1 VLRGRA
7 LRRANLGTNL
17 RVAIL
22 GAIISSRTGA
32 FVKRRIVALAFIAAS
47 QPVWTSQLRSDAELR
62 TILAERLEGFEN
74 SVSIIVGVIGPEGRR
89 IVAHGS
95 MGMTDSRPVNGDT
108 LYEIGSITKVFTS
121 LLLADMVEHG
131 EVALDDPVA
140 KYLPAGVKTPGR
152 NGAQITLLDLST
164 HRSGLP
170 RMPSNFNPKDPTR
183 PYIDYPVE
191 RLYEFL
197 SSHELRRDVGAEY
210 EYSNLGAGLLGL
222 ALARRAGT
230 DFETALRDR
239 VFRPLGMSSTVI
251 SITPALK
258 SRMTTAHSSV
268 FRLAPT
274 PLWDFT
280 PAFFGTGSLRSSAN
294 DLLTFLAANLGY
306 VETPLSAAMARMRT
320 IHRDGVDNFKMGL
333 GWQIEQ
339 LDGIEMVWKGGA
351 SYGSRTFS
359 GFDPKSRAGVVVLSN
374 YNSGSG
380 IDDIGR
386 HALNP
391 KTLVDNGSV
400 VKPQERTAVTLA
412 PEFLDKY
419 SGRYRFS
426 GNEIWTVRRDGTR
439 FFIKEPGEPEFEVFP
454 EGDFAKGNDDFF
466 SKSADAL
473 FTFDFAKDD
482 PRVANQLTFRW
493 GLLPPRV
500 GTRIE

>member
-1 VLRGRA
+1 
-7 LRRANLGTNL
+7 
-17 RVAIL
+17 
-22 GAIISSRTGA
+22 
-32 FVKRRIVALAFIAAS
+32 VKQRIVALALIAVAH
-47 QPVWTSQLRSDAELR
+47 PAWTSQLRSDAEIR
-62 TILAERLEGFEN
+62 NILAERLKGFEK
-74 SVSIIVGVIGPEGRR
+74 SVSIIVGVVGPEGRR

-95 MGMTDSRPVNGDT
+95 MGMTDPRPVNGDT

-121 LLLADMVEHG
+121 LLLADMVERG

-140 KYLPAGVKTPGR
+140 KYLPVGVRMPER
-152 NGAQITLLDLST
+152 NGKQITLLDLST

-170 RMPSNFNPKDPTR
+170 RMPANFNPKDPTR
-183 PYIDYPVE
+183 PYVDYPVE

-197 SSHELRRDVGAEY
+197 SSHELRRDVDAEW
-210 EYSNLGAGLLGL
+210 EYSNLGAGLLSL
-222 ALARRAGT
+222 ALARRVGT

-239 VFRPLGMSSTVI
+239 VFRPLGMNSTVI
-251 SITPALK
+251 ALTPALK

-294 DLLTFLAANLGY
+294 DLLIFLAANLGY
-306 VETPLSAAMARMRT
+306 VKTPLSAAMARMRT
-320 IHRDGVDNFKMGL
+320 VHRDGADNFKMGL
-333 GWQIEQ
+333 GWRIEQ
-339 LDGIEMVWKGGA
+339 LLGIEIVWTGGA
-351 SYGSRTFS
+351 SYGSRSFS
-359 GFDPKSRAGVVVLSN
+359 GLDPKSRVGVVVLSN
-374 YNSGSG
+374 YNGGYG

-386 HALNP
+386 HLLNP
-391 KTLVDNGSV
+391 KGLVDTGSL

-419 SGRYRFS
+419 AGRYRFS
-426 GNEIWTVRRDGTR
+426 ENEIWTVRRDGTR
-439 FFIKEPGEPEFEVFP
+439 FFIKKPSEPEFEVFP

-466 SKSADAL
+466 SQSADAL
-473 FTFDFAKDD
+473 FTFDFTKDD

-493 GLLPPRV
+493 GFLSPRV

>member
-1 VLRGRA
+1 MR
-7 LRRANLGTNL
+7 
-17 RVAIL
+17 
-22 GAIISSRTGA
+22 SSTEA
-32 FVKRRIVALAFIAAS
+32 FVKRRLAALALIAAS
-47 QPVWTSQLRSDAELR
+47 QPVLTSQLRSDAEIR
-62 TILAERLEGFEN
+62 TILAERLKGFEKR
-74 SVSIIVGVIGPEGRR
+74 VSIVVGVIGPEGRR

-95 MGMTDSRPVNGDT
+95 MGMTDPRPVNGDT

-121 LLLADMVEHG
+121 LLLADMVERG

-140 KYLPAGVKTPGR
+140 RYLPAGVNVPAR

-170 RMPSNFNPKDPTR
+170 RMPSNFTPKDPTR
-183 PYIDYPVE
+183 PYVDYPVE

-197 SSHELRRDVGAEY
+197 SSHELRRDVGAAY

-239 VFRPLGMSSTVI
+239 VFRPLGMNSTVI

-258 SRMTTAHSSV
+258 SRMTTPHSSS
-268 FRLAPT
+268 FHLAPT

-280 PAFFGTGSLRSSAN
+280 PALSGAGALRSSAN

-306 VETPLSAAMARMRT
+306 IETPLSAAMARMRAV
-320 IHRDGVDNFKMGL
+320 HRDGAANFKMGL
-333 GWQIEQ
+333 GWQIEP

-359 GFDPKSRAGVVVLSN
+359 GFDPTSRVGVVVLSN

-386 HALNP
+386 HVLNP
-391 KTLVDNGSV
+391 KAPIDTGRV

-419 SGRYRFS
+419 AGRYRFAEH
-426 GNEIWTVRRDGTR
+426 EIWNVRRDGTR
-439 FFIKEPGEPEFEVFP
+439 FFIKKPGEPEFEVFP
-454 EGDFAKGNDDFF
+454 EGDFAKGSDDFF

-473 FTFDFAKDD
+473 FTFDFATDD
-482 PRVANQLTFRW
+482 PRVANQLTCHW
-493 GLLPPRV
+493 GFPSPRV

>member
-1 VLRGRA
+1 
-7 LRRANLGTNL
+7 
-17 RVAIL
+17 
-22 GAIISSRTGA
+22 
-32 FVKRRIVALAFIAAS
+32 VKRRIVALALIAAS
-47 QPVWTSQLRSDAELR
+47 QPVWTSQRRADEETR
-62 TILAERLEGFEN
+62 IILAERLKGFEK

-95 MGMTDSRPVNGDT
+95 MGMTDPRPVNGDT

-121 LLLADMVEHG
+121 LLLADMVERG

-140 KYLPAGVKTPGR
+140 KYLPVGVNVPGR

-170 RMPSNFNPKDPTR
+170 RMPANFNPKDPTR
-183 PYIDYPVE
+183 PYVDYPDE

-258 SRMTTAHSSV
+258 SRMTAAHSSA
-268 FRLAPT
+268 FRLTPT

-280 PAFFGTGSLRSSAN
+280 PAFFGAGALRSSAN
-294 DLLTFLAANLGY
+294 DLLTFLAATLGY
-306 VETPLSAAMARMRT
+306 VQTPLSAAMALMRT
-320 IHRDGVDNFKMGL
+320 VHRDGGANFKMGL

-351 SYGSRTFS
+351 TYGSRTFS
-359 GFDPKSRAGVVVLSN
+359 GFDPKSRVGVVVLSN

-386 HALNP
+386 HVLNP
-391 KTLVDNGSV
+391 KAPIDNGRV
-400 VKPQERTAVTLA
+400 VKPQGRTAVTLT
-412 PEFLDKY
+412 PQFLDKY
-419 SGRYRFS
+419 AGRYRFS
-426 GNEIWTVRRDGTR
+426 EHEIWTVRRDGTR
-439 FFIKEPGEPEFEVFP
+439 FFIKKPDEPEFEIFP

-466 SKSADAL
+466 SRSADAL

-482 PRVANQLTFRW
+482 PRAANQLTFRW
-493 GLLPPRV
+493 GFLSPRV